1 MNYLDEL
8 ARLTESVRLLERQR
22 EYMLRDRE
30 LLRELEFE
38 KRCNALLDEF
48 GLPVTLLLEVVL
60 GRHDV
65 PDAIRK
71 GLTKVCTLEVSA
83 LSPSPSPSPIVVVA
97 EEPPQVGNKRPAREN
112 AAEWHRKFGHR
123 SLQSWFN
130 KDA

>member
-8 ARLTESVRLLERQR
+8 ARLTESVRMLERQR
-22 EYMLRDRE
+22 DYMLRDRQ

-48 GLPVTLLLEVVL
+48 GLPVTLLLEVVQ

-65 PDAIRK
+65 PDTIRK
-71 GLTKVCTLEVSA
+71 GLAKVCNLEVST
-83 LSPSPSPSPIVVVA
+83 PSPSPIVVVA
-97 EEPPQVGNKRPAREN
+97 EQPAKVDDQPLSSEN